1 MEKQIKAK
9 LEKIESLM
17 ENLLATFVSTS
28 EKPLDLAEPAAYLS
42 LSKSHLYHLT
52 SEGLI
57 PHYKPNGKKNLF
69 SEVRSG
75 FLSTSQSPRWCSGD

>member
-1 MEKQIKAK
+1 MFLVCSPLGWEEMEKQIKAK

-42 LSKSHLYHLT
+42 LSKSHLYHRLN
-52 SEGLI
+52 SSLQAERQEKSI
-57 PHYKPNGKKNLF
+57 F
-69 SEVRSG
+69 
-75 FLSTSQSPRWCSGD
+75 